1 MFLECALVNSLV
13 SIVDAGICDKYQK
26 LKKWFINMCL
36 LEKFCIIFFFVFPCF
51 SVDCVLLCLTN
62 QEIEQLK
69 GDKTELEDRIGG
81 LQERIANQE
90 AELEVSSKYR
100 HSFSGGGT
108 LCWFQSLH

>member
-1 MFLECALVNSLV
+1 M
-13 SIVDAGICDKYQK
+13 
-26 LKKWFINMCL
+26 
-36 LEKFCIIFFFVFPCF
+36 PCF

-69 GDKTELEDRIGG
+69 RDKAELEDRIGG
-81 LQERIANQE
+81 FQERIANQE

-108 LCWFQSLH
+108 LFWFLSLH